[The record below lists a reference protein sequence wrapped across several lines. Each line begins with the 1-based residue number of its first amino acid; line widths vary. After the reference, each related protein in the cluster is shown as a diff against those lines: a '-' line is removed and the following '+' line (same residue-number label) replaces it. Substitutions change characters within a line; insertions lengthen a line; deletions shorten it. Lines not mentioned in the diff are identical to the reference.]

1 MPGSDV
7 RIRTRVLDGTAGM
20 QGRTVSEFGELFDT
34 FGRHTEYG
42 KGDYRTAATER
53 FDPALEYRNELDKGS
68 RPPD

>member
-1 MPGSDV
+1 
-7 RIRTRVLDGTAGM
+7 M
-20 QGRTVSEFGELFDT
+20 QGRTVSELGELFDT
-34 FGRHTEYG
+34 FGRHTEHG